1 MAGIAG
7 KMTPP
12 DGSRERAMAPDPRLG
27 PLGQP
32 RADGVK
38 PDSRPDGARPE
49 PQVADPEPGPLGQN
63 RRPDIQGARRALACT
78 ALSAW
83 AGEAAIGCYSGHD
96 KDKS

>member
-12 DGSRERAMAPDPRLG
+12 DGSHDRATAPDPRIG

-32 RADGVK
+32 RADSVK
-38 PDSRPDGARPE
+38 PDSRPDGDAPE
-49 PQVADPEPGPLGQN
+49 PQVADREPEPPGQN
-63 RRPDIQGARRALACT
+63 RRPDLQGARRALACT

-96 KDKS
+96 KDQS